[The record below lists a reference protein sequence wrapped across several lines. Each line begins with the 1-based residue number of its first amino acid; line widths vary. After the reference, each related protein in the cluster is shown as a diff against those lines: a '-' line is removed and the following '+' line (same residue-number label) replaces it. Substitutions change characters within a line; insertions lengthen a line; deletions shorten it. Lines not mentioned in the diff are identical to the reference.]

1 MLQPVFGDIGIE
13 PRIIYDRRKVQRKD
27 QPQRQRRQRRRE
39 KEPSILSHQFQHA
52 ENIARLESSSVWE
65 SALWFPIARLAPDL
79 VSTVSNREL
88 TGRRPQHTMN
98 DKPSMAEPV
107 FYDPE
112 RARWK
117 RLRRLVDALVAV
129 LSALVIFFV
138 YTTLRDE
145 RLPELLF
152 SPQKR
157 AFKALKESEKE
168 KARERQKKLASR
180 SHRKSKLPAS
190 EVKLNQEEGI
200 RAAFYVPWDA
210 ASFSSLRDYSRQI
223 DLLYP
228 DWLHVLTPDGRLQGV
243 DDQTNTFFDVVQSNR
258 VRSVDDRVMPLL
270 KAEDATMEVFPMVN
284 NFDGTEW
291 VGGITDFLNDPSARA
306 VFRQQ
311 VGVYLSSDRFRG
323 LMVDF
328 EAFPS
333 VGQPGYVALLNE
345 LASDLHARGMKL
357 YVSVP
362 AHNPE
367 FNYAAIAGPA
377 DGVVVMNYDEHYPG
391 AASGPVASQDWFVDN
406 LKYIVKAI
414 PKEKVICAIANY
426 GYDWVLKP
434 KKGKIPPDARDHTVS
449 AQEAWLEA
457 RDSDE
462 DVTFD
467 DDALNPHFSY
477 LDEHSLRHDVWFLDA
492 VTALNHMRAAQTLGI
507 QTFALWRLGGEDRT
521 LWRIW
526 DVPGEAGATDKLR
539 DVPPGQDVDMEGQ
552 GEILRIEDRPTHGT
566 RDFTIDA
573 GTKLITDENFQ
584 SLPEPYRVARYGYTP
599 NKVALTFDD
608 GPDPDWTPKI
618 LDALKKEHASATF
631 FLIGIQTDKFPGLAE
646 RIYRE
651 GHAIGNHT
659 FTHPDVSNISSTQ
672 MKVELNL
679 TERLFASLVGV
690 RVVLMRPPYAIDE
703 EPDTA
708 DQVRP
713 LEFAQDLGYITVGN
727 RIDPNDWSD
736 KPRHHT
742 AEEISTYVLAHLP
755 PCGPNDLRC
764 GNIVLL
770 HDGGGNRAETLRALP
785 MIIDGIRARG
795 LEVAPVYELL
805 GKTRADVMAPL
816 TTRELWA
823 ARLDGLGFWLFEA
836 GIVAITWIFFL
847 GDLLMTGRLLFIGTA
862 AVYDRLQEKI
872 FGRPAEVASYKP
884 KVAVLI
890 PAYNEEKVVE
900 RTVRAALNSNYP
912 NLRVIVID
920 DGSRDRTLEVARRAF
935 AREEAAGRVL
945 ILTKPNSGKAE
956 ALNYGIEHIGD
967 AELFVGIDADTVIA
981 SDAIS
986 RLVPHFINP
995 KVGAIAGNAKVGNRV
1010 NLWTRWQALEYIT
1023 SQNFERRALDVLG
1036 AVSVVPGAIGAWRVS
1051 AVREAGGYQIDT
1063 VAEDADLT
1071 MALLRRGYRVEY
1083 EDMALAY
1090 TEAPTSANG
1099 LMRQRFR
1106 WSFGILQ
1113 AVYKHSGV
1121 FARKGAL
1128 GFVALPN
1135 IVIFQILLPLVSPLI
1150 DIMFAVGAIWYF
1162 IQKHFHPDSTDP
1174 ASFHKL
1180 VAFFFVFLV
1189 VDFLASAL
1197 AFALERRRPDDKEDS
1212 WLLTQ
1217 VWLQRFAYR
1226 QLFSVVLFRT
1236 LKRALEG
1243 RRFAW
1248 DKLERTAAVK
1258 YVPSENRDSVNVP

>member
-1 MLQPVFGDIGIE
+1 
-13 PRIIYDRRKVQRKD
+13 
-27 QPQRQRRQRRRE
+27 
-39 KEPSILSHQFQHA
+39 
-52 ENIARLESSSVWE
+52 
-65 SALWFPIARLAPDL
+65 
-79 VSTVSNREL
+79 
-88 TGRRPQHTMN
+88 
-98 DKPSMAEPV
+98 MAEPV
-107 FYDPE
+107 FYDPK

-117 RLRRLVDALVAV
+117 RLRRLVDAVVAA
-129 LSALVIFFV
+129 LSALIIFFV

-157 AFKALKESEKE
+157 AFKALKENEKE
-168 KARERQKKLASR
+168 KARERLKKLASR
-180 SHRKSKLPAS
+180 SHRKSKLAAS

-210 ASFSSLRDYSRQI
+210 ASFSSLRDFSRQI

-228 DWLHVLTPDGRLQGV
+228 DWLHVLTPDGRLQAV
-243 DDQTNTFFDVVQSNR
+243 DDQTNKFFDVMQNNH

-270 KAEDATMEVFPMVN
+270 KAEDTAMEVFPMVN

-291 VGGITDFLNDPSARA
+291 VEGITDFLNNSSARTL
-306 VFRQQ
+306 FRQQ
-311 VGVYLSSDRFRG
+311 VEMFLSSDRFRG

-328 EAFPS
+328 EAFPK
-333 VGQPGYVALLNE
+333 VGQPGYLALLNE
-345 LASDLHARGMKL
+345 LSSDLHARGMKL

-362 AHNPE
+362 AHNEE
-367 FNYAAIAGPA
+367 FDYPAIAAPA
-377 DGVVVMNYDEHYPG
+377 DGVVVMDYDEHYPG

-406 LKYIVKAI
+406 LKFAVNVI
-414 PKEKVICAIANY
+414 PREKLICAIANY

-434 KKGKIPPDARDHTVS
+434 KDGKLPPDAKDHSVS
-449 AQEAWLEA
+449 VQEAWLAA

-462 DVTFD
+462 DVTYD

-477 LDEHSLRHDVWFLDA
+477 LDESSLRHDVWFLDA

-507 QTFALWRLGGEDRT
+507 QTFALWRLGGEDRS
-521 LWRIW
+521 LWRVW
-526 DVPGEAGATDKLR
+526 DMPGDAGAAAKLR
-539 DVPPGQDVDMEGQ
+539 SVPPGQDVDMEGQ
-552 GEILRIEDRPTHGT
+552 GEILRIEDRPSPGT
-566 RDFTIDA
+566 RDLTIDPH
-573 GTKLITDENFQ
+573 TKLITDENFQ
-584 SLPEPYRVARYGYTP
+584 SMPEPYRVGRYGYSP

-618 LDALKKEHASATF
+618 LDVLKREHAPATF
-631 FLIGIQTDKFPGLAE
+631 FLIGIQTDKFSGLAK
-646 RIYRE
+646 RIYNE
-651 GHAIGNHT
+651 GHTIGNHT
-659 FTHPDVSNISSTQ
+659 FTHPDVSNISAAY

-690 RVVLMRPPYAIDE
+690 RATLLRPPYAIDE

-713 LEFAQDLGYITVGN
+713 LELAQEMGYTTVGN
-727 RIDPNDWSD
+727 RIDPNDWSSN
-736 KPRHHT
+736 PRHS
-742 AEEISTYVLAHLP
+742 AEQIAKYVLAHLP
-755 PCGPNDLRC
+755 PCGANDPRC

-770 HDGGGNRAETLRALP
+770 HDGGGNRAETVRALP
-785 MIIDGIRARG
+785 MIIEGIRARRY
-795 LEVAPVYELL
+795 EIAPVYALL
-805 GKTRADVMAPL
+805 GKTRSDVMSPL
-816 TTRELWA
+816 PTGQRWA
-823 ARLDGLGFWLFEA
+823 ARLDRLSFWLFDA
-836 GIVAITWIFFL
+836 AVVSITWIFFL
-847 GDLLMTGRLLFIGTA
+847 GDLLMTGRLLFIGAA

-890 PAYNEEKVVE
+890 PGYNEEKVIE
-900 RTVRAALNSNYP
+900 RTVSAALNSDYP

-920 DGSRDRTLEVARRAF
+920 DGSKDRTLEVARRAF
-935 AREEAAGRVL
+935 AAEETAGRVL
-945 ILTKPNSGKAE
+945 ILTKPNAGKAE
-956 ALNYGIEHIGD
+956 ALNYGIEHIQD
-967 AELFVGIDADTVIA
+967 AELFVGIDADTIIA
-981 SDAIS
+981 RDAIA
-986 RLVPHFINP
+986 RLAPHFVNP
-995 KVGAIAGNAKVGNRV
+995 KLGAIAGNAKVGNRV

-1051 AVREAGGYQIDT
+1051 AVREAGGYQLDT

-1090 TEAPTSANG
+1090 TEAPTNANG

-1113 AVYKHSGV
+1113 AVYKHRGV

-1150 DIMFAVGAIWYF
+1150 DIMFAFGALWYLV
-1162 IQKHFHPDSTDP
+1162 QKHFHPDSTDP

-1180 VAFFFVFLV
+1180 VAFFFAFLV
-1189 VDFLASAL
+1189 IDFLASAL
-1197 AFALERRRPDDKEDS
+1197 AFALERRRPDAKEDA
-1212 WLLTQ
+1212 WLLSQ

-1226 QLFSVVLFRT
+1226 QLFSIVLFKT

-1258 YVPSENRDSVNVP
+1258 YVPSENRDRVNVP

>member
-1 MLQPVFGDIGIE
+1 
-13 PRIIYDRRKVQRKD
+13 
-27 QPQRQRRQRRRE
+27 
-39 KEPSILSHQFQHA
+39 
-52 ENIARLESSSVWE
+52 
-65 SALWFPIARLAPDL
+65 
-79 VSTVSNREL
+79 
-88 TGRRPQHTMN
+88 
-98 DKPSMAEPV
+98 MAEPV
-107 FYDPE
+107 FYDPQ

-117 RLRRLVDALVAV
+117 RLRRLVDALVLA
-129 LSALVIFFV
+129 LSALIIFFA

-157 AFKALKESEKE
+157 AFKSLKETEKE
-168 KARERQKKLASR
+168 KAARDRQKKLANR

-190 EVKLNQEEGI
+190 EVTLNQEEGI

-210 ASFSSLRDYSRQI
+210 ASFSSLRDFSRQI

-228 DWLHVLTPDGRLQGV
+228 DWLHVLTPDGRLQAV
-243 DDQTNTFFDVVQSNR
+243 DDQTNKLFDVVQNNH

-270 KAEDATMEVFPMVN
+270 RAEDTSMEVFPMVN
-284 NFDGTEW
+284 NFDGAEF
-291 VGGITDFLNDPSARA
+291 VGAITDFLNNPAARA

-311 VGVYLSSDRFRG
+311 VEMFLSTDGFRG

-333 VGQPGYVALLNE
+333 AGQPGYVALLNE
-345 LASDLHARGMKL
+345 LSSDLHSRGMKL

-362 AHNPE
+362 AHNQE
-367 FNYAAIAGPA
+367 FDYAAIAAPA

-406 LKYIVKAI
+406 LKFIVNVI

-434 KKGKIPPDARDHTVS
+434 KMKTGKLPPSAKDHSVTV
-449 AQEAWLEA
+449 QEAWLEA

-477 LDEHSLRHDVWFLDA
+477 LDETSLRHDVWFLDA

-521 LWRIW
+521 LWRVW
-526 DVPGEAGATDKLR
+526 DIPGDAGATAKLR
-539 DVPPGQDVDMEGQ
+539 SVPPGQDVDMEGQ
-552 GEILRIEDRPTHGT
+552 GEILRIEDKPTPGT
-566 RDFTIDA
+566 RDLTIDPN
-573 GTKLITDENFQ
+573 TKLITDENFQ
-584 SLPEPYRVARYGYTP
+584 SLPEPYRVGRYGYSP
-599 NKVALTFDD
+599 NKVVLTFDD
-608 GPDPDWTPKI
+608 GPDPEWTPQI
-618 LDALKKEHASATF
+618 LDVLKEEHAPATF
-631 FLIGIQTDKFPGLAE
+631 FLIGIQTDKFPGLAQ

-651 GHAIGNHT
+651 GHTIGNHT
-659 FTHPDVSNISSTQ
+659 FTHPDVSNISATY

-690 RVVLMRPPYAIDE
+690 RAMLMRPPYAIDE

-708 DQVRP
+708 DQIRP
-713 LEFAQDLGYITVGN
+713 LEIPQDMGYITVGN
-727 RIDPNDWSD
+727 RIDPNDWSTN
-736 KPRHHT
+736 PHRT
-742 AEEISTYVLAHLP
+742 AEQISSYVLAHLP
-755 PCGPNDLRC
+755 PCRVEDLRC
-764 GNIVLL
+764 GNVVLL
-770 HDGGGNRAETLRALP
+770 HDGGGNRAETVRALP
-785 MIIDGIRARG
+785 MIIAGIRARG
-795 LEVAPVYELL
+795 YEIAPVYELL

-816 TTRELWA
+816 PTSQRWA
-823 ARLDGLGFWLFEA
+823 ARLDRLGFWLFDA
-836 GIVAITWIFFL
+836 AVLSITLVFFI
-847 GDLLMTGRLLFIGTA
+847 GDLLMTGRLLFIGA
-862 AVYDRLQEKI
+862 AAIYDRLREKI
-872 FGRPAEVASYKP
+872 FGKPAEVASYKP

-890 PAYNEEKVVE
+890 PAYNEEKVIE
-900 RTVRAALNSNYP
+900 RTIRAALNSNYP

-920 DGSRDRTLEVARRAF
+920 DGSRDRTLEVAREAF
-935 AREEAAGRVL
+935 AREEAAGEVL
-945 ILTKPNSGKAE
+945 ILTKPNAGKAE
-956 ALNYGIEHIGD
+956 ALNYGIEHIQD
-967 AELFVGIDADTVIA
+967 AELFVGIDADTIIA
-981 SDAIS
+981 NDAIS

-1090 TEAPTSANG
+1090 TEAPTNANG

-1113 AVYKHSGV
+1113 AVYKHRGV

-1150 DIMFAVGAIWYF
+1150 DIMFAVGALWYF

-1180 VAFFFVFLV
+1180 VAFFLAFLV
-1189 VDFLASAL
+1189 IDFLASAL
-1197 AFALERRRPDDKEDS
+1197 AFALERRRPDDTEDP
-1212 WLLTQ
+1212 WLLSQ

-1226 QLFSVVLFRT
+1226 QLFSVVLFKT

-1248 DKLERTAAVK
+1248 DKLERTAAVN
-1258 YVPSENRDSVNVP
+1258 YVPTENRDSVNVP

>member
-1 MLQPVFGDIGIE
+1 MP
-13 PRIIYDRRKVQRKD
+13 
-27 QPQRQRRQRRRE
+27 
-39 KEPSILSHQFQHA
+39 
-52 ENIARLESSSVWE
+52 
-65 SALWFPIARLAPDL
+65 
-79 VSTVSNREL
+79 
-88 TGRRPQHTMN
+88 
-98 DKPSMAEPV
+98 EPV
-107 FYDPE
+107 FYDPR

-117 RLRRLVDALVAV
+117 RLRRLVDVLVAA
-129 LSALVIFFV
+129 LSALIIFFV

-145 RLPELLF
+145 HLPELLF

-157 AFKALKESEKE
+157 AFKALKENEKS

-180 SHRKSKLPAS
+180 SHRKSKIAAS

-200 RAAFYVPWDA
+200 RAAFYVPWDT
-210 ASFSSLRDYSRQI
+210 ASFSSLRDFSHQI

-228 DWLHVLTPDGRLQGV
+228 DWLHVLTPDGRLQAV
-243 DDQTNTFFDVVQSNR
+243 DDQTNKFFDVVQNNH
-258 VRSVDDRVMPLL
+258 VRSVDDRVMPFL
-270 KAEDATMEVFPMVN
+270 KAEGESMEVFPMVN
-284 NFDGTEW
+284 NFDGTDW
-291 VGGITDFLNDPSARA
+291 AGGITDFLNNPTARA
-306 VFRQQ
+306 LFRRQ
-311 VGVYLSSDRFRG
+311 VGTYLSSDRFRG

-328 EAFPS
+328 EAFPK

-345 LASDLHARGMKL
+345 LSSELHARGMKL

-362 AHNPE
+362 AHNEE
-367 FNYAAIAGPA
+367 FDYAAIAAPA
-377 DGVVVMNYDEHYPG
+377 DGVVIMNYDEHYPG
-391 AASGPVASQDWFVDN
+391 AASGPVASQDWFVNN
-406 LKYIVKAI
+406 LKFAVSVI
-414 PKEKVICAIANY
+414 PREKLICAIANY

-434 KKGKIPPDARDHTVS
+434 KKGKLPPDAKDHSVS
-449 AQEAWLEA
+449 VQEAWLAA

-477 LDEHSLRHDVWFLDA
+477 LDEQSHRHDVWFLDA

-507 QTFALWRLGGEDRT
+507 QTFALWRLGGEDRS
-521 LWRIW
+521 LWRVW
-526 DVPGEAGATDKLR
+526 DVPGDIGATGKLQR
-539 DVPPGQDVDMEGQ
+539 VPPGQDVDMEGQ
-552 GEILRIEDRPTHGT
+552 GEILRIEDRPTPGT
-566 RDFTIDA
+566 RDLTIDPN
-573 GTKLITDENFQ
+573 TKLITDENFQ
-584 SLPEPYRVARYGYTP
+584 SLPEPYRVGRYGYSP

-618 LDALKKEHASATF
+618 LDVLKREHAPATF
-631 FLIGIQTDKFPGLAE
+631 FLIGIQTDKFSGLAQ
-646 RIYRE
+646 RIYKE
-651 GHAIGNHT
+651 GHTIGNHT
-659 FTHPDVSNISSTQ
+659 FTHPDVSNISAAY

-679 TERLFASLVGV
+679 TERLFASLMGV
-690 RVVLMRPPYAIDE
+690 RATLLRPPYAIDE

-713 LEFAQDLGYITVGN
+713 LEIAQDMGYTTVGN

-736 KPRHHT
+736 NPRHS
-742 AEEISTYVLAHLP
+742 AEQIAAYVLAHLP

-770 HDGGGNRAETLRALP
+770 HDGGGNRAETVRALP

-795 LEVAPVYELL
+795 YEIAPVYELL

-816 TTRELWA
+816 PTGQRWA
-823 ARLDGLGFWLFEA
+823 ARLDRLSFWLFDA
-836 GIVAITWIFFL
+836 AVMSITWIFFL
-847 GDLLMTGRLLFIGTA
+847 GDLLMTGRLLFIGAA
-862 AVYDRLQEKI
+862 AVYDRVQEKI
-872 FGRPAEVASYKP
+872 FGKPAEVASYKP

-890 PAYNEEKVVE
+890 PAYNEEKVIE
-900 RTVRAALNSNYP
+900 RTVRAALNSDYS

-920 DGSRDRTLEVARRAF
+920 DGSRDRTLEVARTAF
-935 AREEAAGRVL
+935 AREEAEGKVL
-945 ILTKPNSGKAE
+945 ILTKQNAGKAA
-956 ALNYGIEHIGD
+956 ALNYGIEHIQN
-967 AELFVGIDADTVIA
+967 AELFVGIDADTIIA
-981 SDAIS
+981 DDAIS

-1051 AVREAGGYQIDT
+1051 AVREAGGYQLDT

-1071 MALLRRGYRVEY
+1071 MALLRLGYRVEY

-1090 TEAPTSANG
+1090 TEAPTNANG

-1113 AVYKHSGV
+1113 AVYKHRGV

-1150 DIMFAVGAIWYF
+1150 DIMFAVGALWYF

-1180 VAFFFVFLV
+1180 VAFFFAFLV
-1189 VDFLASAL
+1189 IDFLASAL
-1197 AFALERRRPDDKEDS
+1197 AFALERRRPDDKEDA
-1212 WLLTQ
+1212 WLLSQ

-1226 QLFSVVLFRT
+1226 QLFSVVLFKT

-1258 YVPSENRDSVNVP
+1258 LVSSENRDSVKVP

>member
-1 MLQPVFGDIGIE
+1 
-13 PRIIYDRRKVQRKD
+13 
-27 QPQRQRRQRRRE
+27 
-39 KEPSILSHQFQHA
+39 
-52 ENIARLESSSVWE
+52 
-65 SALWFPIARLAPDL
+65 
-79 VSTVSNREL
+79 
-88 TGRRPQHTMN
+88 
-98 DKPSMAEPV
+98 MAEPV
-107 FYDPE
+107 FYDPR

-117 RLRRLVDALVAV
+117 RLRRLTDAFVAA
-129 LSALVIFFV
+129 LSALIIFFV

-168 KARERQKKLASR
+168 KARDRQKRLALR
-180 SHRKSKLPAS
+180 SHRHSKLPAS
-190 EVKLNQEEGI
+190 EVTLNQEEGI

-228 DWLHVLTPDGRLQGV
+228 DWLHVLTPDGRLQAV
-243 DDQTNTFFDVVQSNR
+243 DDQTNKLFDVVQGNR

-270 KAEDATMEVFPMVN
+270 KAEDPSMEVFPMVN
-284 NFDGTEW
+284 NSDGAEW
-291 VGGITDFLNDPSARA
+291 AGAITDFLNNPAARA
-306 VFRQQ
+306 LFRQQ
-311 VGVYLSSDRFRG
+311 VTTFLASDHFRG

-328 EAFPS
+328 EAFPR
-333 VGQPGYVALLNE
+333 VGQPGYIALLNE
-345 LASDLHARGMKL
+345 LSSDLHARGMKL
-357 YVSVP
+357 YVGVP
-362 AHNPE
+362 PRNPE
-367 FNYAAIAGPA
+367 FDYAAIAAPA

-406 LKYIVKAI
+406 LNFAVKAI
-414 PKEKVICAIANY
+414 PREKLICAIANY

-434 KKGKIPPDARDHTVS
+434 KKGTLPPDAKTHSVS

-462 DVTFD
+462 DVSFD

-492 VTALNHMRAAQTLGI
+492 VTALNHMRAAQALGI
-507 QTFALWRLGGEDRT
+507 QTFALWRLGSEDRT
-521 LWRIW
+521 LWRVW
-526 DVPGEAGATDKLR
+526 DIPGDPTSAAKLR
-539 DVPPGQDVDMEGQ
+539 SVPPGQDVDMEGQ
-552 GEILRIEDRPTHGT
+552 GEILRIEDRPTPGI

-573 GTKLITDENFQ
+573 NTKVITDENFE
-584 SLPEPYRVARYGYTP
+584 SLPEPYRVARYGYSP
-599 NKVALTFDD
+599 SKVALTFDD
-608 GPDPDWTPKI
+608 GPDPDWTPRI
-618 LDALKKEHASATF
+618 LDVLQREHATATF
-631 FLIGIQTDKFPGLAE
+631 FLIGIETDKFPGLAQ

-651 GHAIGNHT
+651 GHTIGNHT

-679 TERLFASLVGV
+679 TQRLFASLVGV
-690 RVVLMRPPYAIDE
+690 RTTLLRPPYAIDE

-708 DQVRP
+708 DQVKP

-736 KPRHHT
+736 KPRRHT
-742 AEEISTYVLAHLP
+742 AEEISAYVLAHLP
-755 PCGPNDLRC
+755 PCGPDDLRC

-770 HDGGGNRAETLRALP
+770 HDGGGNREETVRALP
-785 MIIDGIRARG
+785 LIIEGIRARG
-795 LEVAPVYELL
+795 REIAPVYELL
-805 GKTRADVMAPL
+805 GKTRADVMSPL
-816 TTRELWA
+816 PRGQRWA
-823 ARLDGLGFWLFEA
+823 ARLDRLGFWLFDAA
-836 GIVAITWIFFL
+836 GLSITWIFFL

-890 PAYNEEKVVE
+890 PAYNEEKVIE

-920 DGSRDRTLEVARRAF
+920 DGSRDRTLEVARAAF
-935 AREEAAGRVL
+935 AREEAAGKVL
-945 ILTKPNSGKAE
+945 ILTKANAGKAD
-956 ALNYGIEHIGD
+956 ALNCGIEHIED
-967 AELFVGIDADTVIA
+967 AELFVGIDADTIIA

-1051 AVREAGGYQIDT
+1051 AVHEAGGYQLDT

-1083 EDMALAY
+1083 EDLALAY
-1090 TEAPTSANG
+1090 TEAPTNANG

-1113 AVYKHSGV
+1113 AVYKHRGV
-1121 FARKGAL
+1121 FARKGVL

-1150 DIMFAVGAIWYF
+1150 DIMFAVGSIWYF
-1162 IQKHFHPDSTDP
+1162 LQKHFHPDSTDP

-1189 VDFLASAL
+1189 IDFLASAL
-1197 AFALERRRPDDKEDS
+1197 AFALERRRPDDKEDG

-1248 DKLERTAAVK
+1248 DKLERTAAVN

>member
-1 MLQPVFGDIGIE
+1 
-13 PRIIYDRRKVQRKD
+13 
-27 QPQRQRRQRRRE
+27 
-39 KEPSILSHQFQHA
+39 
-52 ENIARLESSSVWE
+52 
-65 SALWFPIARLAPDL
+65 
-79 VSTVSNREL
+79 
-88 TGRRPQHTMN
+88 
-98 DKPSMAEPV
+98 MAEPV
-107 FYDPE
+107 FYDPR

-117 RLRRLVDALVAV
+117 RLRRLTDVVVAA

-145 RLPELLF
+145 HLPELLF

-157 AFKALKESEKE
+157 AFKALKESEQQ
-168 KARERQKKLASR
+168 KARDRQKKLALR
-180 SHRKSKLPAS
+180 SHRKSKLSPS
-190 EVKLNQEEGI
+190 EVKLNEEEGI

-210 ASFSSLRDYSRQI
+210 ASFSSLRDFSRQI

-228 DWLHVLTPDGRLQGV
+228 DWLHVLTPDGRLQAV
-243 DDQTNTFFDVVQSNR
+243 DDQTNKFFDVVQNSR
-258 VRSVDDRVMPLL
+258 ARTVDDRVMPML
-270 KAEDATMEVFPMVN
+270 KAENNPMEVFPMVN
-284 NFDGTEW
+284 NFDGTDW
-291 VGGITDFLNDPSARA
+291 VAGIGAFLNDPAARA
-306 VFRQQ
+306 RFRQQ
-311 VGVYLSSDRFRG
+311 VQLYLASDSFRG

-328 EAFPS
+328 ESFPKAA
-333 VGQPGYVALLNE
+333 QPGYVALLNE
-345 LASDLHARGMKL
+345 LSADLHAKGLKL

-362 AHNPE
+362 AHNEE
-367 FNYAAIAGPA
+367 FDYPAIAAPV

-391 AASGPVASQDWFVDN
+391 AASGPVASQDWFVEN
-406 LKYIVKAI
+406 LNFAVKAI
-414 PKEKVICAIANY
+414 PREKLICAIANY

-434 KKGKIPPDARDHTVS
+434 KKGKLPADAKDHGVS
-449 AQEAWLEA
+449 VQEAWLEA

-477 LDEHSLRHDVWFLDA
+477 LDERSLRHDVWFLDA

-521 LWRIW
+521 IWRIW
-526 DVPGEAGATDKLR
+526 DIPGDAAAAAKLR

-552 GEILRIEDRPTHGT
+552 GEILRIEDRPTPGT
-566 RDFTIDA
+566 RDLTIDPN
-573 GTKLITDENFQ
+573 TKLITDENFQ
-584 SLPEPYRVARYGYTP
+584 SLPEPYRVGRYGYSS

-608 GPDPDWTPKI
+608 GPDPEWTPKI
-618 LDALKKEHASATF
+618 LDVLKRENAKATF
-631 FLIGIQTDKFPGLAE
+631 FLIGIQTDRFSGIAK
-646 RIYRE
+646 RIYDE
-651 GHAIGNHT
+651 GHTIGNHT
-659 FTHPDVSNISSTQ
+659 FTHPDVSNISNKH

-690 RVVLMRPPYAIDE
+690 RATLMRPPYAIDE

-713 LEFAQDLGYITVGN
+713 LEIAQDMGYTTVGN
-727 RIDPNDWSD
+727 RIDPNDWTD
-736 KPRHHT
+736 KPRRHS
-742 AEEISTYVLAHLP
+742 AEELSAYVLAHLP
-755 PCGPNDLRC
+755 PCGANDLRC

-770 HDGGGNRAETLRALP
+770 HDGGGNRAETVRALP

-795 LEVAPVYELL
+795 YEVAPVYELL
-805 GKTRADVMAPL
+805 GKTQADVMAPL
-816 TTRELWA
+816 PTGQRWA
-823 ARLDGLGFWLFEA
+823 ARLDRLSFWLFDA
-836 GIVAITWIFFL
+836 AVISIAWIFFI
-847 GDLLMTGRLLFIGTA
+847 GDILMTGRLVFIGAA
-862 AVYDRLQEKI
+862 AVFDRLQEKI
-872 FGRPAEVASYKP
+872 FGKPAEIASYRP

-890 PAYNEEKVVE
+890 PAYNEEKVIE

-920 DGSRDRTLEVARRAF
+920 DGSRDRTLDVARAAF
-935 AREEAAGRVL
+935 TREEAEGRVL
-945 ILTKPNSGKAE
+945 ILTKPNAGKAE
-956 ALNYGIEHIGD
+956 ALNFGIEHILD
-967 AELFVGIDADTVIA
+967 AELFVGIDADTIIA
-981 SDAIS
+981 HDAVS

-1051 AVREAGGYQIDT
+1051 AVREAGCYQTDT

-1090 TEAPTSANG
+1090 TEAPTNANG

-1113 AVYKHSGV
+1113 AVYKHRGV
-1121 FARKGAL
+1121 LARKGAL

-1150 DIMFAVGAIWYF
+1150 DIMFAFGAIWYF

-1180 VAFFFVFLV
+1180 VAFFFAFLV
-1189 VDFLASAL
+1189 IDFLASAL
-1197 AFALERRRPDDKEDS
+1197 AFALERRRPDDKEDP
-1212 WLLTQ
+1212 WLLSQ

-1226 QLFSVVLFRT
+1226 QLFSVVLFKT

-1243 RRFAW
+1243 RKFAW

-1258 YVPSENRDSVNVP
+1258 YVPTESRDSVAQ